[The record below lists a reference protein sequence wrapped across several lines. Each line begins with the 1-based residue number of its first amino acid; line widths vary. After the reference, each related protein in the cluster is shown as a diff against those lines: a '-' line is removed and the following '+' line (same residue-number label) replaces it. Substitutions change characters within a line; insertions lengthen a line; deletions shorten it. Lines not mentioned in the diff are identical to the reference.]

1 MFATLNPEKIIET
14 LAKLERR
21 ISERFP
27 GAGLAKVCGELA
39 RFASE
44 NSQRVARI
52 SKPNTLLRTLV
63 IAFLVVS
70 VATLVYVGQI
80 IEVKRDS
87 ENLFGVVQG
96 IESFINVILVA
107 GAALIFLF
115 TLEERIKRKRALA
128 DLHGLRSF
136 VHVIDMHQLTKDP
149 SHGAHISQA
158 TPSSPKRDMTPAEL
172 TRYLDYCSEM
182 LSLTAKIAALY
193 AQSLPDA
200 VVIEAVSDL
209 ERLTSDL
216 SSEIWQKI
224 MIVEEKRLADRAITT
239 PHVSPVADEVA
250 AE

>member
-1 MFATLNPEKIIET
+1 MYATLDPEKIIET

-21 ISERFP
+21 IAERFP
-27 GAGLAKVCGELA
+27 GAGLAKVCSELT

-44 NSQRVARI
+44 NSARIARI
-52 SKPNTLLRTLV
+52 SRPNTLLRAFIAAVIGAGLV
-63 IAFLVVS
+63 S
-70 VATLVYVGQI
+70 LVYGGQI
-80 IEVKRDS
+80 IEFKRES

-96 IESFINVILVA
+96 IEAFINVMVVGGIALV
-107 GAALIFLF
+107 FLF
-115 TLEERIKRKRALA
+115 TLEERIKRRRALT

-224 MIVEEKRLADRAITT
+224 MIVEEKRLADRAGAA
-239 PHVSPVADEVA
+239 SPAPPVA
-250 AE
+250 AEGASE

>member
-1 MFATLNPEKIIET
+1 
-14 LAKLERR
+14 
-21 ISERFP
+21 
-27 GAGLAKVCGELA
+27 
-39 RFASE
+39 
-44 NSQRVARI
+44 
-52 SKPNTLLRTLV
+52 
-63 IAFLVVS
+63 VV
-70 VATLVYVGQI
+70 
-80 IEVKRDS
+80 
-87 ENLFGVVQG
+87 
-96 IESFINVILVA
+96 LVA

-115 TLEERIKRKRALA
+115 TLEERIKRRRALA

-149 SHGAHISQA
+149 SHGAHINQA

-182 LSLTAKIAALY
+182 LSLSAKIAALY

-224 MIVEEKRLADRAITT
+224 MIAEEKRLADRASAR
-239 PHVSPVADEVA
+239 PAAAPVAVGGA

>member
-1 MFATLNPEKIIET
+1 MFATLDPEKIIET

-21 ISERFP
+21 IAERFP
-27 GAGLAKVCGELA
+27 GAGLAKVCAELT

-44 NSQRVARI
+44 NAVRVARI
-52 SKPNTLLRTLV
+52 SRPNMLLRGI
-63 IAFLVVS
+63 IAAFVVVS
-70 VATLVYVGQI
+70 VATLIYVGQI
-80 IEVKRDS
+80 IEIKRDS

-96 IESFINVILVA
+96 IESFINVMLVG
-107 GAALIFLF
+107 GAALLFLF
-115 TLEERIKRKRALA
+115 TLEERIRRRRALA

-182 LSLTAKIAALY
+182 LSLTAKVAALY

-200 VVIEAVSDL
+200 VVLEAVSDL

-224 MIVEEKRLADRAITT
+224 MIVEEKRLADRVGAASQT
-239 PHVSPVADEVA
+239 PLVAGAGASE
-250 AE
+250 

>member
-1 MFATLNPEKIIET
+1 MYATLDPQQIIST
-14 LAKLERR
+14 LGQLERR
-21 ISERFP
+21 IGERFP
-27 GAGLAKVCGELA
+27 GAGLAKVCGELT

-44 NSQRVARI
+44 NSARVARI
-52 SKPNTLLRTLV
+52 SRPNTLLRGIIASV
-63 IAFLVVS
+63 I
-70 VATLVYVGQI
+70 VAGLISLVYGGQI
-80 IEVKRDS
+80 IEIKRES
-87 ENLFGVVQG
+87 ENLFGILQG
-96 IESFINVILVA
+96 IEAFINVMVVGGVALV
-107 GAALIFLF
+107 FLF
-115 TLEERIKRKRALA
+115 TLEERIKRRRALT

-182 LSLTAKIAALY
+182 LSLTAKVAALY

-200 VVIEAVSDL
+200 VVLEAVSDL

-224 MIVEEKRLADRAITT
+224 MIVEERRLADRVGAAAAAPT
-239 PHVSPVADEVA
+239 VA
-250 AE
+250 AGGAAE